1 MKQAKFFN
9 FTDEQLEFKYQ
20 VDRFVKKEIRPFAQQ
35 WDEEEI
41 CPLEIFE
48 KLGELEYLKAGFPE
62 SVDGVGGMVDM
73 LLLIEGLAAGS
84 AGVALAVYVHM
95 GLACATLESLGT
107 EEQIEKYLKP
117 GLQGKKIG
125 CWAYAEPNA
134 GADVTSVQLEAKE
147 DGDHYILNGSKLY
160 ITNGS
165 IADFAVVVAR
175 TSDEPGLKG
184 ISLFIVEK
192 GQSGFTSNV
201 MKKLGMRSSKLAE
214 LVFKDCKVPKNQML
228 GPLHLGFR
236 SSIKVLSKGRAIAS
250 AFAVGIGMEALRQT
264 VEHTKIRQQ
273 GGGPLAMQQSIR
285 FTLANMETRLEAARL
300 MAYSAAELIDKGKD
314 FDLECSIAKLYATE
328 STTWC
333 CERALH
339 LHGAQGYMMDSDIQR
354 FYRDCK
360 VLEIGEG
367 TNEIQREM
375 ISGALLR

>member
-1 MKQAKFFN
+1 MKQAKFFS
-9 FTDEQLEFKYQ
+9 FTDEQVEFKYQ
-20 VDRFVKKEIRPFAQQ
+20 VDRFVKNEIRPYAQQ
-35 WDEEEI
+35 WDQEET

-62 SVDGVGGMVDM
+62 SVDGIGGMVDL

-84 AGVALAVYVHM
+84 AGLALAVYVHM
-95 GLACATLESLGT
+95 GLACAALEFLGS

-117 GLQGKKIG
+117 ALQGEKIG

-134 GADVTSVQLEAKE
+134 GADVSSVQLRAQEE
-147 DGDHYILNGSKLY
+147 GDHYILNGSKLY

-175 TSDEPGLKG
+175 TADEPGLKG
-184 ISLFIVEK
+184 ISLFILEK
-192 GQSGFTSNV
+192 GQEGFTSNE

-214 LVFKDCKVPKNQML
+214 LIFKDCAVSKNRLL
-228 GPLHLGFR
+228 GTLHSGFR
-236 SSIKVLSKGRAIAS
+236 SSLQVLSKGRAIAS

-264 VEHTKIRQQ
+264 VEHVKARQQ
-273 GGGPLAMQQSIR
+273 GGGPLAFQQSIR

-300 MAYSAAELIDKGKD
+300 LAYSAAELIDQGRP
-314 FDLECSIAKLYATE
+314 FDLECSIAKLYSTE
-328 STTWC
+328 ATTWC

-375 ISGALLR
+375 ISRALLK